1 MSFNPDK
8 TKPSHK
14 VVLSWKTKN
23 VIYSNLHFSK
33 VPIVKT
39 ISQKYLGLN
48 LDEWLTFNNH
58 INEKIGEAMKGVGQ
72 LRCNAFDYIKV
83 CQLFINP
90 S

>member
-8 TKPSHK
+8 TKPSQK

-23 VIYSNLHFSK
+23 VIYTNLYFSN

-48 LDEWLTFNNH
+48 LHEWLTFNNH

-72 LRCNAFDYIKV
+72 LRCNAFQYIKV